1 MEGCRQLVGGGNS
14 HILMTEEVKRLGQ
27 DERQKILLNAG
38 LKLEIPSE
46 MGLAMKA
53 DLALPWNKLREI
65 RRYTSI
71 YGLDFITVA
80 VLNLQMA

>member
-53 DLALPWNKLREI
+53 DLAD
-65 RRYTSI
+65 
-71 YGLDFITVA
+71 GLA
-80 VLNLQMA
+80 HQESNLLVRPSSEWWQIPSLGTM